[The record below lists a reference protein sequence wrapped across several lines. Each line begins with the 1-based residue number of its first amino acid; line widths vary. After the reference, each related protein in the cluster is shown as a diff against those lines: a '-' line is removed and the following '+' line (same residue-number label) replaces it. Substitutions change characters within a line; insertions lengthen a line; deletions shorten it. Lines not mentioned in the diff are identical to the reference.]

1 MVDKEEKRVFATVL
15 TRDAS
20 GRAVLSGMLDYLS
33 GGIEWNL
40 HLLQT
45 RAEVTAAA
53 IGEALAAGA
62 DGFLLTISGAPDAYA
77 ALAASHVPV
86 VCVGLRDRILLEREG
101 PTRFVWN
108 DNAAIG
114 RLAADYFT
122 SADAYASF
130 AFLGETRFEWSRGR
144 ELGFRAGGAKA
155 HRDARCLSSPSDDE
169 LDRWLLELPKPAALF
184 AAKDDLAA
192 KAVAAARRLRLAI
205 PENLAVLG
213 VDDARREVGGIGL
226 SSIVPGHGEMGH
238 AAAKALDKLMRGRR
252 LSAEP
257 ITVAPLRLVA
267 RASTKR
273 MAATE
278 RVVRLARKFIA
289 ERACGGI
296 GVEDVVAFANVSR
309 STLEHRFRAQTGH
322 SVREAIEAVRI
333 AKAKRLLRE
342 GGGTLAEIAQASGF
356 SSANRLSHVFVLRF
370 GKAPGL
376 FRKNLT

>member
-1 MVDKEEKRVFATVL
+1 MSFPACLVLCYHIYMVDKEEKRVFATVL

-144 ELGFRAGGAKA
+144 ELGWSCPSPPRFSRRRTIWPRRRSPRRAASASPFPKIS
-155 HRDARCLSSPSDDE
+155 RSSAWTTPAGKSAASASPASCRATG
-169 LDRWLLELPKPAALF
+169 RWAMPPR
-184 AAKDDLAA
+184 
-192 KAVAAARRLRLAI
+192 RRLT
-205 PENLAVLG
+205 
-213 VDDARREVGGIGL
+213 
-226 SSIVPGHGEMGH
+226 S
-238 AAAKALDKLMRGRR
+238 
-252 LSAEP
+252 
-257 ITVAPLRLVA
+257 
-267 RASTKR
+267 
-273 MAATE
+273 
-278 RVVRLARKFIA
+278 
-289 ERACGGI
+289 
-296 GVEDVVAFANVSR
+296 
-309 STLEHRFRAQTGH
+309 
-322 SVREAIEAVRI
+322 
-333 AKAKRLLRE
+333 
-342 GGGTLAEIAQASGF
+342 
-356 SSANRLSHVFVLRF
+356 
-370 GKAPGL
+370 
-376 FRKNLT
+376 